1 MSVRLAGAE
10 HGQRVAE
17 ERAVAGLAVQP
28 PVLAYRN
35 IKHVLEF
42 LTPLHRTPCCT
53 TGILVSI
60 YKVHVSCIMP
70 QEGIF

>member
-1 MSVRLAGAE
+1 
-10 HGQRVAE
+10 
-17 ERAVAGLAVQP
+17 VAGLAVQP